1 MSSVLPDIRVQPHS
15 PSLQRGI
22 PGSGQELDID
32 IVSTLD
38 AVRDAWLDLQSDNRN
53 SLHQGYDWCAAWVE
67 THGYPLAIVRGRL
80 GSETAFL
87 LPLEIQRHNMVRTAQ
102 FIGTRYTNINT
113 GLFAAS
119 LWDGE
124 RRIDTDKLASLIAES
139 LTGYADLVSLQNIP
153 LTWRGSRHPLA
164 SLPADEHLNHT
175 FQLPLSADFTATIN
189 QLNGKRRRKKF
200 RNQVRKIEAT
210 GSFEH
215 VIARTPE
222 EKRDLLS
229 QFFVQKAVRFK
240 ALGLPNVFHA
250 PQTQAFFHRVL
261 EVSQEGADAP
271 LEMHGLLLHGEY
283 EGKIA
288 ALAGLSRKGDHVI
301 CQFGSID
308 ENILPEASPGEL
320 LFWLLIERAC
330 SRGAAMFDF
339 GLGDQDYKRR
349 WCTEET
355 VQHDILLPVSAL
367 GRFAAVAHRGV
378 SRGKAAIKG
387 NPHLYALIQRLR
399 AQQDKAPATESD
411 D

>member
-1 MSSVLPDIRVQPHS
+1 M
-15 PSLQRGI
+15 RGK
-22 PGSGQELDID
+22 GQAIAEKSDL
-32 IVSTLD
+32 IVDVIGTMD
-38 AVRDAWLDLQSDNRN
+38 AVRDDWLALQADNRN
-53 SLHQGYDWCAAWVE
+53 SLHQGYDWCAAWVA
-67 THGYPLAIVRGRL
+67 THGYPLAIIRGRL

-102 FIGTRYTNINT
+102 FIATRYTNINT
-113 GLFAAS
+113 GLFSAA
-119 LWDGE
+119 LWDGTITLDAQE
-124 RRIDTDKLASLIAES
+124 VARLLQEALSGL
-139 LTGYADLVSLQNIP
+139 ADLVSLQNIP
-153 LTWRGSRHPLA
+153 LEWRGSRHPLA
-164 SLPADEHLNHT
+164 ALPADEHLNHT
-175 FQLPLSADFTATIN
+175 FQLPLSADFNATIN

-215 VIARTPE
+215 VIARSTD
-222 EKRDLLS
+222 EKKDLLS
-229 QFFVQKAVRFK
+229 QFFVQKAIRFK
-240 ALGLPNVFHA
+240 ALGLPNVFQA
-250 PQTQAFFHRVL
+250 SETQAFFHRVL
-261 EVSQEGADAP
+261 DGSQEGTDAP
-271 LEMHGLLLHGEY
+271 LEMHGLLLHGEH

-308 ENILPEASPGEL
+308 ESIIPEASPGEL

-330 SRGAAMFDF
+330 TEGAAMFDF

-399 AQQDKAPATESD
+399 AQQDKAPAPESD